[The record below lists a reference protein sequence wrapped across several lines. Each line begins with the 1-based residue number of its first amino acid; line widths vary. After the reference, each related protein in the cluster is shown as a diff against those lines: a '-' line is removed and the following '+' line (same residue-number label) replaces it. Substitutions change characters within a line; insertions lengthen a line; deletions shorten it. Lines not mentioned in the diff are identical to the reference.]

1 MNKTINMIFVVLVLI
16 SFTISDFYT
25 KQDINDVA
33 YVVGIGIDVGEKND
47 LKLSFQLSVPSKNTT
62 EGSSSEGSDTVIDT
76 VESASLESG
85 IGLANRIY

>member
-1 MNKTINMIFVVLVLI
+1 MNKTINMLFVVFILI

-47 LKLSFQLSVPSKNTT
+47 LKISFQLSVPSKNTT
-62 EGSSSEGSDTVIDT
+62 EGSSSEGADTVIDT
-76 VESASLESG
+76 IESASIESG
-85 IGLANRIY
+85 ISLANRIY